1 MKSIFGYLIL
11 LGLLAACSSVP
22 VSTATLSQELTNTGI
37 VQSPTT
43 DPTQTLA
50 PPSPT
55 VTVELPTSTTTP
67 VPPTATP
74 APACVL
80 LYYGGY
86 AQFEIISPFGQRVL
100 VDINDPG
107 KISSPAVESDILL
120 TTHTHWDHLNEEF
133 QTNFPGL
140 QLFVQTGVLETPGAI
155 IQGIAS
161 SHNVGD
167 RLRPHGGTNYIYL
180 IEIWGLRIAHFGD
193 IGQKSLTEEQLTVLG
208 EVDIAITQINNPYS
222 EMNAENRK
230 GINLMDQVQPRLIIP
245 THSNLDTIKL
255 ALAQW
260 DGYYAESPGVKIC
273 ESYLSQDS
281 TKLLLMGEVVGTMVK
296 YVDLEAWG
304 D

>member
-22 VSTATLSQELTNTGI
+22 VSTATLAPEPTITGSMQSSTTN
-37 VQSPTT
+37 
-43 DPTQTLA
+43 PTQTLT
-50 PPSPT
+50 PLSPT
-55 VTVELPTSTTTP
+55 ATVELPSSTTTP

-74 APACVL
+74 ALACVL

-86 AQFEIISPFGQRVL
+86 AQFEIISPYGQRVL
-100 VDINDPG
+100 VDIHDPG

-120 TTHTHWDHLNEEF
+120 TTHTHWDHMNEDF

-140 QLFVQTGVLETPGAI
+140 QLFVQTGVLEAPGAI

-167 RLRPHGGTNYIYL
+167 RLRPQGGTNYIYL
-180 IEIWGLRIAHFGD
+180 IEIGGLRIAHFGD
-193 IGQKSLTEEQLTVLG
+193 IGQKALTEEQLTVLG
-208 EVDIAITQINNPYS
+208 AVDIAIIQINNPYS

-230 GINLMDQVQPRLIIP
+230 GINLIDQMQPRLIIP

-260 DGYYAESPGVKIC
+260 DGFYAESPRVKIC
-273 ESYLSQDS
+273 ESDLNQGG
-281 TKLLLMGEVVGTMVK
+281 TKLLLVGEVVERMVK
-296 YVDLEAWG
+296 YVDLEVWG